1 MCRVGENI
9 HKRKDGRWEGRI
21 QIMTD
26 SGDKKY
32 KSIYGKTYH
41 EVKRKVMDI
50 RTILY
55 DTTNKKNN
63 EKHLFTDVTQE
74 WLSFQDAK
82 HKGSTLLKYRTIIES
97 HLISE
102 FGKLDVKE
110 ITEPMITKFISY
122 KQAHGNL
129 KTKGSLSSSY
139 TKLILIVL
147 TAILDYAAN
156 MDYRPALKSSYI
168 LKQSTNK
175 IEAKCLNVDAQK
187 ILDNHILLN
196 INENTTGVSLALY
209 AGLRI
214 GEICALRWEN
224 IDLEN
229 GLIYVNHT
237 VSRIKDT
244 DATMAKTK
252 LIIDKPKTEN
262 SKRIIPINSKLQQ
275 ILVEMKSISQSDYVI
290 SNNEYFVSPRTFE
303 YRFHKILDRCNIEQI
318 NFHGLRHTFATRCI
332 EVGIDIKTL
341 SELLGHASV
350 NITLNT
356 YVHSSLD
363 RKREEIEKLSQIAV

>member
-21 QIMTD
+21 QITTV

-41 EVKRKVMDI
+41 DVKRKVKDNKMIFSDI
-50 RTILY
+50 NR
-55 DTTNKKNN
+55 KN
-63 EKHLFTDVTQE
+63 EKHLFVDVSEE
-74 WLSFQDAK
+74 WLLLQDTK
-82 HKGSTLLKYRTIIES
+82 HKGATLLKYRTIIEK

-110 ITEPMITKFISY
+110 ITEPIITKFISH

-139 TKLILIVL
+139 IKLILIVL
-147 TAILDYAAN
+147 TAILDYAVG

-168 LKQSTNK
+168 SKQPTK
-175 IEAKCLNVDAQK
+175 KTEAKCLDTDSQK
-187 ILDNHILLN
+187 ILDNHIGLN
-196 INENTTGVSLALY
+196 INENTTGLALALY

-214 GEICALRWEN
+214 GEICALKWED
-224 IDLEN
+224 IDLTN
-229 GLIYVNHT
+229 GLIYINHT
-237 VSRIKDT
+237 VSRIKNTDT
-244 DATMAKTK
+244 TMTKTK
-252 LIIDKPKTEN
+252 LIIDKPKTEH
-262 SKRIIPINSKLQQ
+262 SKRIIPINSKLQK
-275 ILVEMKSISQSDYVI
+275 ILVVMRKMSQSDYVI
-290 SNNEYFVSPRTFE
+290 SSNEYFVSPRTFE
-303 YRFHKILDRCNIEQI
+303 YRFHKILEMCNIKQI

-350 NITLNT
+350 DITLNT

-363 RKREEIEKLSQIAV
+363 RKRNEIEKLSQISI

>member
-1 MCRVGENI
+1 MCKVGENI

-21 QIMTD
+21 QITTD

-41 EVKRKVMDI
+41 EVKRKLMDI
-50 RTILY
+50 RTILF
-55 DTTNKKNN
+55 DTTNKQNN
-63 EKHLFTDVTQE
+63 KKHLFIDVSEE
-74 WLSFQDAK
+74 WLLLQDTK
-82 HKGSTLLKYRTIIES
+82 HKGATLLKYRTIIEK

-129 KTKGSLSSSY
+129 KTKGTLSSSY
-139 TKLILIVL
+139 IKLILIVL
-147 TAILDYAAN
+147 TAILDYATGMN
-156 MDYRPALKSSYI
+156 YRPVLKSNYI
-168 LKQSTNK
+168 SKQPIKKT
-175 IEAKCLNVDAQK
+175 EARCLDVNSQK
-187 ILDNHILLN
+187 ILDNYIILN
-196 INENTTGVSLALY
+196 INENTTGLSLALY

-214 GEICALRWEN
+214 GEICALKWEN
-224 IDLEN
+224 IDLKN
-229 GLIYVNHT
+229 GLIFVNHT
-237 VSRIKDT
+237 VSRIKNTDT
-244 DATMAKTK
+244 TETKTK

-275 ILVEMKSISQSDYVI
+275 ILVAMKKMSQSDYVI
-290 SNNEYFVSPRTFE
+290 SNNEYFISPRTFE
-303 YRFHKILDRCNIEQI
+303 YRFHKILDMCNIEQI

-350 NITLNT
+350 DITLNT
-356 YVHSSLD
+356 YVHSSLE
-363 RKREEIEKLSQIAV
+363 RKREQIEKLSQIGI